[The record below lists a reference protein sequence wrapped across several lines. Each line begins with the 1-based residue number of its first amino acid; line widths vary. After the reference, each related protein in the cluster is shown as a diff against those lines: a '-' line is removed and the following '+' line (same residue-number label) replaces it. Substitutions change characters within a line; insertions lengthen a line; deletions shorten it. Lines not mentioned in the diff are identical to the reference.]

1 MIFGTVYWPRWQCGL
16 KQDGNVGWN
25 DYKEGKSPFF
35 KSRHFVLL
43 TTCCT
48 LLIRCYQFLASLS
61 PISGVHW
68 LQLATQVANKW
79 DSSGTRTP
87 SLCLEGCTVTCCILA
102 SYYQV
107 FDFLWLCQALPVLL
121 ILEAG
126 GSEFYVVSADGWIIF
141 CSLVVGILGIWT
153 NLAPICVFT
162 LLHTVLL
169 HHHLAVLLRHLLAM
183 LLVDCV
189 AHLPR
194 LWMTFL
200 HWNKE
205 AN

>member
-1 MIFGTVYWPRWQCGL
+1 MT
-16 KQDGNVGWN
+16 
-25 DYKEGKSPFF
+25 
-35 KSRHFVLL
+35 
-43 TTCCT
+43 
-48 LLIRCYQFLASLS
+48 
-61 PISGVHW
+61 
-68 LQLATQVANKW
+68 
-79 DSSGTRTP
+79 
-87 SLCLEGCTVTCCILA
+87 
-102 SYYQV
+102 
-107 FDFLWLCQALPVLL
+107 LPVLL

-126 GSEFYVVSADGWIIF
+126 GSDFYVVSGWF
-141 CSLVVGILGIWT
+141 FVLLVVGILGIWT

-200 HWNKE
+200 H
-205 AN
+205 